1 MLSVYICRSFKINKI
16 KKKCA
21 CACRKKWGLTK
32 HTQKNT
38 FWKWKIIT
46 LNPHDISSIST
57 HNKLHPA
64 FSASVGVK

>member
-32 HTQKNT
+32 HTKKT
-38 FWKWKIIT
+38 PFESEKLLHWIHMT
-46 LNPHDISSIST
+46 L
-57 HNKLHPA
+57 
-64 FSASVGVK
+64 VV